1 MSLKEVCRCLQAN
14 YAMPLD
20 VYYEQ
25 VLSTA
30 EECNAAMLAPW
41 QLLPF
46 HTTLGKVKQCP
57 AMFVAEVSGM
67 PHLLG

>member
-1 MSLKEVCRCLQAN
+1 
-14 YAMPLD
+14 MPLD

-30 EECNAAMLAPW
+30 EECDAAMLAPW

-46 HTTLGKVKQCP
+46 HTTLGKVEQCH
-57 AMFVAEVSGM
+57 AMLVAEASDM
-67 PHLLG
+67 THLLG